1 MLSTEEVML
10 LNYGVEENPSESLGL
25 QGDPAVHSKGDQPR
39 DFFGGNDAEAE
50 TPVLG
55 PPHVKS

>member
-25 QGDPAVHSKGDQPR
+25 QGDPAVHPKGNQ
-39 DFFGGNDAEAE
+39 
-50 TPVLG
+50 
-55 PPHVKS
+55 S